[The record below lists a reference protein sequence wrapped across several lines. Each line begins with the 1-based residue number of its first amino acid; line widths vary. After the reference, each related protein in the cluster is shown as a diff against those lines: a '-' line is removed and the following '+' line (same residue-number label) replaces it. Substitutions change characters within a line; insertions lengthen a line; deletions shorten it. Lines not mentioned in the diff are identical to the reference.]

1 MKSYEVKGDFWKR
14 VSSARAVNS
23 LTQRELAE
31 SSGVSQRQIAAY
43 EGGESLPREA
53 VLLRLA
59 SALGTTPEWLATGEG
74 DGRIRARISLDDI
87 SRKIPV
93 LRKDEIFGWL
103 TSTGNEKVA
112 QRTYPVGY
120 EVSDLAFAMINDDE
134 SMASSDDFG
143 YGFPKGCTVVFEPT
157 IEVEDQDFVLAMMD
171 NGAISFRQFFA
182 GFRTS
187 KLHALDSRYLDEE
200 ISNKELEGKEVTLI
214 PAVSMENRLPAM
226 SRIEV
231 ANINFQVL
239 QKADYP
245 SPSSMVDEEDKKK

>member
-1 MKSYEVKGDFWKR
+1 MKSYEIKGDFWKR
-14 VSSARAVNS
+14 ISSARAINS

-31 SSGVSQRQIAAY
+31 LAGISQRQIAAY
-43 EGGESLPREA
+43 EGGGTWPREA

-59 SALGTTPEWLATGEG
+59 AALGTSPEWLARGEG
-74 DGRIRARISLDDI
+74 DGRIKARVSPADVT
-87 SRKIPV
+87 RKIPI
-93 LRKDEIFGWL
+93 LRKEQIFGWL
-103 TSTGNEKVA
+103 TSIGNENTA
-112 QRTYPVGY
+112 PRTYPIGFA
-120 EVSDLAFAMINDDE
+120 VSDLAFALINDDE
-134 SMASSDDFG
+134 GMASSDDFG
-143 YGFPKGCTVVFEPT
+143 YGFPKGCTVVFEPS

-200 ISNKELEGKEVTLI
+200 ISNKELEGKEITLI

-245 SPSSMVDEEDKKK
+245 SPSSMVDGQDKKN